1 MSLPPGLLPE
11 TNEPSPSRTSWGLG
25 AGLLVALL
33 ALGGLLAQ
41 NRRLAS
47 EHADAVADLARLRR
61 QLAAAPA
68 TPPPAAVPAPDP
80 APGRAAPESPAPSVA
95 PVRAPELRVLK
106 DRAEDPQFI
115 TRGLHEFRSGRYDQA
130 ERQFFRAFPDS
141 ILYLALTGLAQRNW
155 REAFAFLSRSMTLDP
170 KWLGRVH
177 PRDLF
182 GSEADYDALVQSL
195 EDQIS
200 KNPLDADLKVLSAY
214 LRFHDKGAPYA
225 KALLIEAT
233 NVNPDHEAAK
243 AFLEALGP

>member
-11 TNEPSPSRTSWGLG
+11 TNEPSRSRAS
-25 AGLLVALL
+25 LV
-33 ALGGLLAQ
+33 LGGLLAVALFAIAGLLYRNQ
-41 NRRLAS
+41 QLFLERNDALKTLA
-47 EHADAVADLARLRR
+47 AQRR
-61 QLAAAPA
+61 QGVPPVPLPVEPEKPAPEPAPA
-68 TPPPAAVPAPDP
+68 ASVPP
-80 APGRAAPESPAPSVA
+80 SPAPTAA
-95 PVRAPELRVLK
+95 PVRNPELRILK
-106 DRAEDPQFI
+106 DRQEDPQFI
-115 TRGLHEFRSGRYDQA
+115 TRGLHEFRSARYDQA

-170 KWLGRVH
+170 KWLGKVH

-182 GSEADYDALVQSL
+182 GSEADYDALVQAL
-195 EDQIS
+195 DDQIG
-200 KNPLDADLKVLSAY
+200 KNPLDPDLKVLAAY

-225 KALLIEAT
+225 KALLVEAT

>member
-11 TNEPSPSRTSWGLG
+11 TPEPRSSRAPLLLG
-25 AGLLVALL
+25 AALLAALL
-33 ALGGLLAQ
+33 ALGAVVAQ
-41 NRRLAS
+41 NRRVSA
-47 EHADAVADLARLRR
+47 ERDLAYEQLVRMRR
-61 QLAAAPA
+61 QVPPAPE
-68 TPPPAAVPAPDP
+68 TPPPAAQAPEPAPAVAVPPP
-80 APGRAAPESPAPSVA
+80 APAAA
-95 PVRAPELRVLK
+95 PVRNPELRILK
-106 DRAEDPQFI
+106 DRQEDPQFI
-115 TRGLHEFRSGRYDQA
+115 TRGLHEFRSARYDQA

-170 KWLGRVH
+170 KWLGKVH

-182 GSEADYDALVQSL
+182 GSEADYDALVQAL
-195 EDQIS
+195 DDQIGR
-200 KNPLDADLKVLSAY
+200 NPLDPDLKVLAAY

-225 KALLIEAT
+225 KALLVEAT